1 MMEPA
6 RFQMYFDRR
15 LWQLTRGLRGRILL
29 AIAIGL
35 AAAALGIAR
44 FALLGA
50 LLARVFSGAGAAAIA
65 MTAFGVAGA
74 VLLRGLF
81 DHSRTVIAHR
91 TASRVQEDLRG
102 RLYDKIAELGP
113 AWFAGERTGGVMLS
127 LVDGVEQLQSFF
139 GQYLPQVCVAA
150 LTPIAIFAFIVWWD
164 LPVATVMLIAA
175 LVTLVAP
182 IAWNKVEGGRGRIRH
197 EAMKGFGSEFLDAV
211 QGLPTLK
218 AFGQSTAYGKRLAE
232 RARRLSES
240 TMRVLSTSVLTRGIT
255 DCGIAIGA
263 AAALALGVWRVSNG
277 LMTIE
282 ALLIVLMAG
291 TEVFRPL
298 RDLRGVLHQGMVG
311 QSAAAGIHALLA
323 AEPLVKPSP
332 LTRPLTSTLSPDAVE
347 GVVGV
352 PTIAFEDVHFAYPG
366 GRQPAHHGL
375 TFTVAAGE
383 KIGIVGPSGSGK
395 SSIARLL
402 LRLFDPQAGTVRVG
416 GQDIRTL
423 DPEALRRLIAIVH
436 QDTYLFHGTVEE
448 NLQLG
453 KPDATQAELEAAAR
467 DANAHEFIRQLPHG
481 YQTIIGERGVNL
493 SGGQRQRLAIARA
506 LLRDAP
512 ILILDEALSS
522 VDAENEAVIQQ
533 AIDRLSQGRTTLI
546 LAHRLSSVIGADRI
560 LVLDSG
566 HIVES
571 GRHAELIRRDG
582 PYRRLMGAQ
591 AQERGEDDVS
601 LELAEPI
608 AAAGQ
613 VGETSDFG
621 ADATTPTAAAA
632 RVGAAETLLSLTR
645 IIKPWAREFAV
656 VVASGIGR
664 VAFFIGVG
672 ILGALAVAAVKTGA
686 PFAGLL
692 IALALAA
699 PLAGILHWIESWLA
713 HDIAYRLLAE
723 LRVDLYRKLD
733 TLAPAYLVRRRS
745 GDLIAL
751 ASQDIETIEYFF
763 AHTVAPALVAILVP
777 SAVLVSLAVVAWPVA
792 LALLPF
798 VLYAALAPVV
808 MRARI
813 DRLGAEARDALGLLS
828 AYVTETIQGLS
839 DLVAFQ
845 AVAGRRAGFIET
857 VRGYQTTRLRLLS
870 DLSSQT
876 AQLEVVTGLGGL
888 GVAVAGA
895 WLVANGE
902 LAATTLP
909 LLILLALASF
919 LPISEIAQVSR
930 QLADTIASTRR
941 LHAVHAEQPAV
952 RDGPLRPPAPAGGS
966 AIRFEHVGFRYP
978 GARRPAL
985 DGVALDIPAGATVA
999 IVGPSG
1005 AGKTTLANLLLRFWD
1020 PAEGHILIDGVDLRE
1035 LELDHLRRRISLV
1048 SQETYLFNDTLRA
1061 NVALARP
1068 DADEPAIRKAL
1079 DQAALAEFVAS
1090 LPEGLNTNVGERGVQ
1105 LSGGQRQ
1112 RVAIARAF
1120 LKNAPTLILD
1130 EATSH
1135 LDAVSEAQVRGAL
1148 DALMRDRTT
1157 VVIAH
1162 RLSTVRNADM
1172 LVVLENGRV
1181 VEIGTH
1187 AELIAR
1193 NGLYARLIR
1202 RQLGGDR
1209 ERLRAVGN

>member
-1 MMEPA
+1 
-6 RFQMYFDRR
+6 MYFDWR

-35 AAAALGIAR
+35 AASALGIAR
-44 FALLGA
+44 FALLGI
-50 LLARVFSGAGAAAIA
+50 LLARVFTGAGFAAIA
-65 MTAFGVAGA
+65 QAAIGVALA
-74 VLLRGLF
+74 VLLRGLL

-127 LVDGVEQLQSFF
+127 LVDGVEQLQTFF
-139 GQYLPQVCVAA
+139 GQYLPQLSIAA
-150 LTPIAIFAFIVWWD
+150 LTPLAIFAVIVWWD
-164 LPVATVMLIAA
+164 PPVATVMLIAA

-182 IAWNKVEGGRGRIRH
+182 TVFHALESRTGMARQQ
-197 EAMKGFGSEFLDAV
+197 AMKGFGSEFLDAV

-218 AFGQSTAYGKRLAE
+218 AFGQSTAYGHRLAE
-232 RARRLSES
+232 RARQLSDT
-240 TMRVLSTSVLTRGIT
+240 TMRVLSTSVMTRGIT
-255 DCGIAIGA
+255 DCGIAVGA
-263 AAALALGVWRVSNG
+263 AAALALGVWRVANG

-298 RDLRGVLHQGMVG
+298 RDLRSVLHQGMVG
-311 QSAAAGIHALLA
+311 QSAAAGIQALLA
-323 AEPLVKPSP
+323 AQPLVPPSP
-332 LTRPLTSTLSPDAVE
+332 AHLPAPALS
-347 GVVGV
+347 

-366 GRQPAHHGL
+366 GRQAAHDGL

-402 LRLFDPQAGTVRVG
+402 LRLFDPQSGAVRIG
-416 GQDIRTL
+416 GRDIRTL
-423 DPEALRRLIAIVH
+423 DPEAVRAQIAIVH

-448 NLQLG
+448 NLRLG
-453 KPDATQAELEAAAR
+453 KPDATQAELEEAAR
-467 DANAHEFIRQLPHG
+467 DANAHEFIRQLPQG
-481 YQTIIGERGVNL
+481 YQTVIGERGVNL

-522 VDAENEAVIQQ
+522 VDAENEAIIQQ
-533 AIDRLSQGRTTLI
+533 GLDRLSQGRTTLV

-560 LVLDSG
+560 LVLDQG
-566 HIVES
+566 HIVET
-571 GRHAELIRRDG
+571 GRHVELIRRDG

-591 AQERGEDDVS
+591 AEERGEDIA
-601 LELAEPI
+601 LELDEPM
-608 AAAGQ
+608 AAAARDDDA
-613 VGETSDFG
+613 TDFG
-621 ADATTPTAAAA
+621 ADAPTAAAVA
-632 RVGAAETLLSLTR
+632 AAQVGAAATLVSLARTIR
-645 IIKPWAREFAV
+645 PWAREFAV

-664 VAFFIGVG
+664 VGFFIGVG

-686 PFAGLL
+686 PFAWLL
-692 IALALAA
+692 IALGLAA

-723 LRVDLYRKLD
+723 LRIDLYRKLD

-777 SAVLVSLAVVAWPVA
+777 SAVLATLAVVAWPIA

-798 VLYAALAPVV
+798 VLYAALAPVL

-813 DRLGAEARDALGLLS
+813 DRLGAEAREALGLLG

-845 AVAGRRAGFIET
+845 AVAGRRAGFMEA
-857 VRGYQTTRLRLLS
+857 VRGYQKTRLTLLS

-876 AQLEVVTGLGGL
+876 AQLEIATGLGGL
-888 GVAVAGA
+888 AVAIIGA
-895 WLVANGE
+895 WLVADQQ

-941 LHAVHAEQPAV
+941 LYAVHHEKPAV
-952 RDGPLRPPAPAGGS
+952 RDGPLCPPAPAGGS
-966 AIRFEHVGFRYP
+966 EIHFEEVGFAYP

-985 DGVALDIPAGATVA
+985 DAIALDIPAGATVA

-1020 PAEGHILIDGVDLRE
+1020 PASGHILIDGDDLRDF
-1035 LELDHLRRRISLV
+1035 ELDHLRRRISLV
-1048 SQETYLFNDTLRA
+1048 SQDTYLFNDTLRA

-1068 DADEPAIRKAL
+1068 DADEAAIHRAL
-1079 DQAALAEFVAS
+1079 DQAALADFVTS
-1090 LPEGLNTNVGERGVQ
+1090 LPDGLDTRVGERGVQ

-1135 LDAVSEAQVRGAL
+1135 LDAVSETQVRSAL

-1157 VVIAH
+1157 IVIAH
-1162 RLSTVRNADM
+1162 RLSTVRNADL
-1172 LVVLENGRV
+1172 LVVLEQGRV
-1181 VEIGTH
+1181 AEIGDH
-1187 AELIAR
+1187 AELVAR

-1202 RQLGGDR
+1202 RQLGGAR
-1209 ERLRAVGN
+1209 EPVRAVGN

>member
-1 MMEPA
+1 
-6 RFQMYFDRR
+6 MYFDRR

-29 AIAIGL
+29 AIVIGL
-35 AAAALGIAR
+35 VASAFGIAR
-44 FALLGA
+44 FALLGI
-50 LLARVFSGAGAAAIA
+50 LLAQVFTGAGLTAIAEAAI
-65 MTAFGVAGA
+65 GVALA
-74 VLLRGLF
+74 VLLRGLL
-81 DHSRTVIAHR
+81 DHSRTVIAHH

-127 LVDGVEQLQSFF
+127 VVDGVEQLQSFF

-150 LTPIAIFAFIVWWD
+150 LTPIAIFLFIVWWD
-164 LPVATVMLIAA
+164 LPVATVMLIA
-175 LVTLVAP
+175 
-182 IAWNKVEGGRGRIRH
+182 
-197 EAMKGFGSEFLDAV
+197 
-211 QGLPTLK
+211 
-218 AFGQSTAYGKRLAE
+218 
-232 RARRLSES
+232 
-240 TMRVLSTSVLTRGIT
+240 
-255 DCGIAIGA
+255 
-263 AAALALGVWRVSNG
+263 
-277 LMTIE
+277 

-311 QSAAAGIHALLA
+311 QSAAAGIQALLA
-323 AEPLVKPSP
+323 AEPLVPPGPRASRPHDAAGPS
-332 LTRPLTSTLSPDAVE
+332 TTAQEVAVLR
-347 GVVGV
+347 GLA

-366 GRQPAHHGL
+366 GRQAAHDGL
-375 TFTVAAGE
+375 SFTVAAGE

-402 LRLFDPQAGTVRVG
+402 LRLFDPQSGTVRVG

-448 NLQLG
+448 NLRLG
-453 KPDATQAELEAAAR
+453 KPDATQAELEQAAR
-467 DANAHEFIRQLPHG
+467 DANAHEFIRQLPQG

-522 VDAENEAVIQQ
+522 VDAENKAVIQQ

-560 LVLDSG
+560 LVLDHG
-566 HIVES
+566 RIVET

-591 AQERGEDDVS
+591 AEERGDEDIALAVD
-601 LELAEPI
+601 ELAPASGE
-608 AAAGQ
+608 AAG
-613 VGETSDFG
+613 GDYG
-621 ADATTPTAAAA
+621 ATAPAAMAAAA
-632 RVGAAETLLSLTR
+632 AQVGAARTLMTLIG
-645 IIKPWAREFAV
+645 IIRPWRRRFAV
-656 VVASGIGR
+656 VVSSGIGR
-664 VAFFIGVG
+664 VAAFIGVG
-672 ILGALAVAAVKTGA
+672 IVGALAVAAVKTGA
-686 PFAGLL
+686 PFAWLL
-692 IALALAA
+692 LVLALLS
-699 PLAGILHWIESWLA
+699 PIAGVLHWIESWLA

-723 LRVDLYRKLD
+723 MRVALYQKLD
-733 TLAPAYLVRRRS
+733 ALAPAYLVRRRS

-777 SAVLVSLAVVAWPVA
+777 TAVLLTLAAIAWPIA

-798 VLYAALAPVV
+798 VLYAALAPVL

-845 AVAGRRAGFIET
+845 AVASRRAGFMET

-930 QLADTIASTRR
+930 QLDDTIASSRR
-941 LHAVHAEQPAV
+941 LHAVNAEQPTV
-952 RDGPLRPPAPAGGS
+952 RDGPLLPPAPAGGS
-966 AIRFEHVGFRYP
+966 AIRFEDVGFAYP

-1020 PAEGHILIDGVDLRE
+1020 PAEGHILIDGVDLPE
-1035 LELDHLRRRISLV
+1035 FELDHLRRRISLV
-1048 SQETYLFNDTLRA
+1048 SQDTYLFNDTLRA

-1090 LPEGLNTNVGERGVQ
+1090 LPASLNTQAGERGEQ

-1172 LVVLENGRV
+1172 LVVLDRGRLV
-1181 VEIGTH
+1181 ALGTH
-1187 AELIAR
+1187 GEVVAQ
-1193 NGLYARLIR
+1193 G
-1202 RQLGGDR
+1202 
-1209 ERLRAVGN
+1209 